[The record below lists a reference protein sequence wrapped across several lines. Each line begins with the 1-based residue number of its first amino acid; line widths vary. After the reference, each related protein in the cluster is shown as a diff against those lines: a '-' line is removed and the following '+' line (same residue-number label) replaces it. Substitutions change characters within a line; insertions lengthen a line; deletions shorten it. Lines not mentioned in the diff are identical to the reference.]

1 MKAKNTKMRL
11 HDYFDLEKISEKARG
26 IIFDN
31 QVVLPCK
38 VDWCGCC
45 DGSGTRSRYDV
56 EGYDINAMLYDEDGI
71 IDEQF
76 AEDYFNGRTDIKCDE
91 CEGTRIQTMM
101 DFESCNELQKEI
113 VQEQRRIENEEYQ
126 DKIDSEK
133 LYRAEMGYC

>member
-1 MKAKNTKMRL
+1 
-11 HDYFDLEKISEKARG
+11 
-26 IIFDN
+26 
-31 QVVLPCK
+31 
-38 VDWCGCC
+38 
-45 DGSGTRSRYDV
+45 
-56 EGYDINAMLYDEDGI
+56 MLYDEDGM
-71 IDEQF
+71 IDEGF